1 MLNYSNAVVTVKEN
15 VVVDESIFSAPL
27 YAKLML
33 RKGMKFDEVLAS
45 HKENIKVDKETA
57 LEKFLENFFISDK
70 GEHIRCEAFSKSQV
84 TGAVVSHENSLWC
97 NLSIDSK
104 ILFNDKTKMF
114 FSELIPYEFN
124 IEDAEELEF

>member
-1 MLNYSNAVVTVKEN
+1 MNYSNAVVTVKED
-15 VVVDESIFSAPL
+15 VTVDESIFTAPL

-33 RKGMKFDEVLAS
+33 KKGMTFDDAIAS
-45 HKENIKVDKETA
+45 PS
-57 LEKFLENFFISDK
+57 LENFIVSEK
-70 GEHIRCEAFSKSQV
+70 GLHIRCEAFSVSTV
-84 TGAVVSHENSLWC
+84 TGAVVSHESTLWC

-104 ILFNDKTKMF
+104 ILFNENSKMF

>member
-1 MLNYSNAVVTVKEN
+1 MNYSNAVVTVKEN

-45 HKENIKVDKETA
+45 HKENVKADKETA
-57 LEKFLENFFISDK
+57 LEKFLGNFFISDK

-84 TGAVVSHENSLWC
+84 TGAVVSHESSLWC
-97 NLSIDSK
+97 NLSVDSK

>member
-1 MLNYSNAVVTVKEN
+1 MNYSNAVVTVKEN

-45 HKENIKVDKETA
+45 HKENIKADRETA
-57 LEKFLENFFISDK
+57 LQKFLENFFISDK

-84 TGAVVSHENSLWC
+84 TGAVVSHESSLWC

-114 FSELIPYEFN
+114 FAELIPYEFN

>member
-1 MLNYSNAVVTVKEN
+1 MLSYSNAVVTVKEN
-15 VVVDESIFSAPL
+15 VIVDESIFSAPL

-45 HKENIKVDKETA
+45 HKENVKANKETA

-70 GEHIRCEAFSKSQV
+70 GEHIRCEAFSKSQL
-84 TGAVVSHENSLWC
+84 TGAIVSHESSLWC

>member
-1 MLNYSNAVVTVKEN
+1 MLSYSNAVVTVKEN
-15 VVVDESIFSAPL
+15 VIVDESIFSAPL

-33 RKGMKFDEVLAS
+33 SKGMKFDEVLAS
-45 HKENIKVDKETA
+45 HKENVKADKETA

-84 TGAVVSHENSLWC
+84 TGAVVSHESSLWC